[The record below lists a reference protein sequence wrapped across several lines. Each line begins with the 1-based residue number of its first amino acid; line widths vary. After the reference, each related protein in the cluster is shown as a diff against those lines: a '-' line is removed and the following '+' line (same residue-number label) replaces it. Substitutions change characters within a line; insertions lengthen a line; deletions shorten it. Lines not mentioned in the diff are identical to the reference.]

1 MKKSLLALA
10 IGALAVASTANAN
23 WYVQGD
29 LGYSKVKSSGGDL
42 GDFNKGKFTP
52 SLAVGYRLGDWRLA
66 LDYTHYGK
74 IEESYADDWEVSTES
89 LKIYGLGFSAIYD
102 IDLGNELL
110 KPYVGLR
117 LSQNFF
123 DSKNEAMVRSSSGQ
137 GYMRESI
144 SEKENKFGYGVLAG
158 VSYNFA
164 PNWAVNGGVEYN
176 RLGKFEDV
184 KVNQYGAKVGI
195 RYEF

>member
-10 IGALAVASTANAN
+10 IGALAVATTASAN

-29 LGYSKVKSSGGDL
+29 LGYSKVKSSGSDIGDL
-42 GDFNKGKFTP
+42 NKSKFTP
-52 SLAVGYRLGDWRLA
+52 SIAVGYKAGDWRFA

-74 IEESYADDWEVSTES
+74 LEESYSDEFEVSNES
-89 LKIYGLGFSAIYD
+89 LKIYGLGLSAIYD
-102 IDLGNELL
+102 IEINSIV

-123 DSKNEAMVRSSSGQ
+123 DSKYNGIGVGPNGQ
-137 GYMRESI
+137 ATRTYE
-144 SEKENKFGYGVLAG
+144 SEKENKFGYGAVAG
-158 VSYNFA
+158 VSYNFT
-164 PNWAVNGGVEYN
+164 PNWVLNGGVEYN
-176 RLGKFEDV
+176 RLGKFDNV

>member
-1 MKKSLLALA
+1 MKKSLLVLA
-10 IGALAVASTANAN
+10 IGALAVVSSANAN

-29 LGYSKVKSSGGDL
+29 LGYSKVKLSGGEA
-42 GDFNKGKFTP
+42 GSFNKSKFTP
-52 SLAVGYRLGDWRLA
+52 SLAVGYKHGDWRFA
-66 LDYTHYGK
+66 LDYTNYGK
-74 IEESYADDWEVSTES
+74 IEESYVAHNEAIKEK

-102 IDLGNELL
+102 IELDSAF
-110 KPYVGLR
+110 KPYIGVR

-123 DSKNEAMVRSSSGQ
+123 DSKINSFSTYNGVTF
-137 GYMRESI
+137 REHS

-158 VSYNFA
+158 VSYNLT
-164 PNWAVNGGVEYN
+164 PNWVVNGGIEYN
-176 RLGKFEDV
+176 RLGKSGTA